1 MLTFG
6 VHHNATIMDDSV
18 FEQVD
23 RHINQLF
30 VKEDAILLQTKRSI
44 VEGGLPQISISENQ
58 GKLLHVLA
66 RVKNPKKILEIGTL
80 GGYSTIWLA
89 RALDKGGTMI
99 SLEVDPHHADVAN
112 ANLAAAGLSGSVTVR
127 VGSAL
132 DELPKMVEE
141 KAGPFDVIFIDAD
154 KEPYAEYL
162 QWSLKLS
169 VPGTLI
175 IADNVV
181 REGKILDENSDD
193 PDVKGV
199 QRFIKL
205 LSETPAVTAT
215 ITQTV
220 GSKYHDGIALAVVN

>member
-1 MLTFG
+1 
-6 VHHNATIMDDSV
+6 MDDSV

-23 RHINQLF
+23 LHINQLF
-30 VKEDAILLQTKRSI
+30 VKEDEALQQTKRTI

-89 RALDKGGTMI
+89 RALDTGGTMV
-99 SLEVDPHHADVAN
+99 SLEVDPHHAAVAD
-112 ANLAAAGLSGSVTVR
+112 ANLAAAGLTEKVTVR

-132 DELPKMVEE
+132 EELPKMVAEN
-141 KAGPFDVIFIDAD
+141 AGPFDVIFIDAD

-169 VPGTLI
+169 APGTLI

-215 ITQTV
+215 ITQTI
-220 GSKYHDGIALAVVN
+220 GSKHHDGIALAVVN